1 MNNKIQITSGKYNAD
16 TGLYER
22 NPYAAPPPEVDA
34 FTPGY
39 EASEPT
45 VDPSVFQ
52 EVAPPSLENAGGD
65 GGGATEP
72 TNVKTPVDL
81 KYVQDKAR
89 RLVTIEDRLEE
100 LKVEEAQL
108 KEEQRQIRIFQL
120 PEAMFELEIKPAII
134 GVGNRV
140 VEVEALVTASL
151 PSTENPEARQR
162 AIDYVV
168 DLKLG
173 GNIKYALEVDLP
185 KGDAI
190 MQHRVLDAIRAVNK
204 DLNPRIN
211 ASIHHKTYTSMISK
225 LIASGKVIDKDLLG
239 VWVGNI
245 ARVRKEKDAN
255 ELDSIRS
262 ANRSGFFTGV
272 HKRR

>member
-39 EASEPT
+39 ETSEPT

-65 GGGATEP
+65 GGGTTEP

-151 PSTENPEARQR
+151 PSTEDPDKRMK
-162 AIDYVV
+162 AINAVV
-168 DLKLG
+168 DMGLG
-173 GNIKYALEVDLP
+173 GNVKRSLEIDLP

-190 MQHRVLDAIRAVNK
+190 MEHRVIDALRAVSK
-204 DLNPRIN
+204 DLKPRIN

-225 LIASGKVIDKDLLG
+225 LIASGKAIDRDLLG

-245 ARVRKEKDAN
+245 ARVRKVKD
-255 ELDSIRS
+255 D
-262 ANRSGFFTGV
+262 
-272 HKRR
+272 